1 MPVQLIV
8 NERTGERGYQARAGW
23 QTPAGGSRY
32 FSCRKWGPRKAKWM
46 AEAVERELMK
56 KARKQ

>member
-1 MPVQLIV
+1 MSVQRIA
-8 NERTGERGYQARAGW
+8 NARTGEVGYQARIAW
-23 QTPAGGSRY
+23 QTKPGGSRY

-46 AEAVERELMK
+46 AEAAEKELK